1 MHLSIESKRDLPD
14 QAFSSSLDAFIS
26 HHWYPGTPPQDWFH
40 ALHRQGWLVPDWPRE
55 LGGPGWSRQQQV
67 LWIQAQA
74 RHLCP
79 LPDDRFRIIAPLLLG
94 LGSHQQQAQYLP
106 GIMALSRSWGLAQD
120 HDNQVAVTPSAEG
133 WRLTGAFDYQVVN
146 YQKGDDQT
154 PDLGRSGSGAPQAAT
169 CFCLLLQ
176 DPGAHLL
183 IDLNRH
189 DMPEDGRVSVTPSQF
204 SLEELFVSRA
214 SLLGKPGQGRQALAR
229 HQSSYLIL
237 LELHLALAHITRGI
251 GQGANQKGYLQKSHL
266 QKGYLQESH
275 KTLATQLTQ
284 FQIRLDAMLRWF
296 LEGGR
301 ELLLNLEATEMRSR
315 AIKMLQELMGYYLLL
330 HRDETPG
337 SDSHTSNLHTSNL
350 HTSNEPRLPFEEE
363 AKVLADLQRHLGDA
377 LSGTIQRDLIYQ
389 QISEANQQAR

>member
-40 ALHRQGWLVPDWPRE
+40 ALHQQGWLVPDWPRE
-55 LGGPGWSRQQQV
+55 LGGPGWSRQHQV

-94 LGSHQQQAQYLP
+94 LGSHQQQVQYLP
-106 GIMALSRSWGLAQD
+106 GIMSLSTHWGLAQD

-133 WRLTGAFDYQVVN
+133 WRLTGVLDYQAVN
-146 YQKGDDQT
+146 YQRADDQT
-154 PDLGRSGSGAPQAAT
+154 PDLGKSGSGAPQAAT

-189 DMPEDGRVSVTPSQF
+189 DMPEDGRVSVTPSQL

-251 GQGANQKGYLQKSHL
+251 GQGANQKSPLQKSHL
-266 QKGYLQESH
+266 QKSH

-284 FQIRLDAMLRWF
+284 FQIRLDAMLTWF

-301 ELLLNLEATEMRSR
+301 ELLLNLEATEMRNR

-330 HRDETPG
+330 HRDETSG

-377 LSGTIQRDLIYQ
+377 LSGTMQRDLIYQ
-389 QISEANQQAR
+389 QISASNHRV